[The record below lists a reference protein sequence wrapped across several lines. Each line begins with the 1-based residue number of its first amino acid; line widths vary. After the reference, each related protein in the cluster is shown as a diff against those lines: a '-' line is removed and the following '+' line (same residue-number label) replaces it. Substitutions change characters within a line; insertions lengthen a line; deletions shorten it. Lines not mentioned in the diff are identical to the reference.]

1 MQLYQQ
7 QGGNTKIILI
17 LYVDD
22 LLLLGENQLEIEDV
36 KCQLGN
42 LYHMKDLGPASSYLQ
57 IRITRDHK
65 NRSIWIDQEAY
76 IDNTLKRL
84 KLQDAN
90 STKTPLPASLHLE
103 KYDSNHWNQD
113 IIPTDDQNFDLHCHR
128 H

>member
-76 IDNTLKRL
+76 IYNTLKRL

-103 KYDSNHWNQD
+103 KYDSNH
-113 IIPTDDQNFDLHCHR
+113 
-128 H
+128 